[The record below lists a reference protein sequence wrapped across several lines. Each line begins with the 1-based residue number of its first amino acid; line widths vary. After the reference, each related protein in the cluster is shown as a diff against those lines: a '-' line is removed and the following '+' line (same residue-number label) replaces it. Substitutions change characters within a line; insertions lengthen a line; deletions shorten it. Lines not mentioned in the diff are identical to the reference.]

1 MRDAVPDKFCNKKGL
16 MRVALIVPPF
26 ISVPPKRY
34 GGTELF
40 AGHLAEG
47 LKRLGFDV
55 LAYTNGESTV
65 GVEKRWIYPQEQWP
79 IPADIHNDLRDINHG
94 AWAVRD
100 AVESCDIVHLSSA
113 PTLAHSRFVNTPF
126 VYTVHH
132 AHDEGLS
139 QFYSYYPDVWY
150 VSISE
155 FQRKL
160 EAMPKIRTIHHGID
174 PGQYRLG
181 AGKREYFTFLGR
193 IAPMKGTHLAI
204 EVAKKTGIPLK
215 IAGEV
220 QPLFKD
226 YFESEVK
233 PHIDGKHIEMVGEA
247 DLAMKNELL
256 GNSLGLLFPIQWD
269 EPFGLVMI
277 EAMACGAPV
286 YALPGGSVAEVVQ
299 DGVSGYICTSIDDMI
314 DRIRRTEPFSPEGVR
329 QYMIENFSTEKMVQN
344 YADLYMEIAGLSV
357 SAQVQ
362 TLDNIDENRA
372 IA

>member
-1 MRDAVPDKFCNKKGL
+1 MRI
-16 MRVALIVPPF
+16 ALIVPPF
-26 ISVPPKRY
+26 ISVPPRRY

-40 AGHLAEG
+40 AAHLAEG
-47 LKRLGFDV
+47 LSQLGFEV
-55 LAYTNGESTV
+55 VVYTNGQSTV
-65 GVEKRWIYPQEQWP
+65 NVDKRWIYPTEQWP
-79 IPADIHNDLRDINHG
+79 IPTDIHNDLRDINHG
-94 AWAVRD
+94 AWAVKD
-100 AVESCDIVHLSSA
+100 AAQTCDILHVSNA
-113 PTLAHSRFVNTPF
+113 PSLVHSRFVSTPF

-132 AHDEGLS
+132 PHDDSLS
-139 QFYSYYPDVWY
+139 NLYSFYPEVSY

-160 EAMPKIRTIHHGID
+160 EKMPKIRTVHHGID
-174 PGQYRLG
+174 PGQYKLG
-181 AGKREYFTFLGR
+181 TGTRDHFTFLGR

-204 EVAKKTGIPLK
+204 EVAKRTGIPLK
-215 IAGEV
+215 IAGEI
-220 QPLFKD
+220 QPMFKD

-256 GNSLGLLFPIQWD
+256 GSSLAFLFPIQWD

-277 EAMACGAPV
+277 EAMACGTPV

-299 DGVSGYICTSIDDMI
+299 DGVSGFICSSVEDMVSRIKERRKFDPASI
-314 DRIRRTEPFSPEGVR
+314 R
-329 QYMIENFSTEKMVQN
+329 QYMVENFSTEKMVQG

-357 SAQVQ
+357 SSQVQ
-362 TLDNIDENRA
+362 DLDNLDESRA

>member
-1 MRDAVPDKFCNKKGL
+1 MRI
-16 MRVALIVPPF
+16 ALIVPPF
-26 ISVPPKRY
+26 ISVPPRRY

-47 LKRLGFDV
+47 LNRLGFDV
-55 LAYTNGESTV
+55 VVYTNGQSTV
-65 GVEKRWIYPQEQWP
+65 GVEKRWIYPDEQWP

-100 AVESCDIVHLSSA
+100 AIETCDIIHVSSA
-113 PTLAHSRFVNTPF
+113 PSLVHSRFVGTPF

-132 AHDEGLS
+132 AHEEGLS
-139 QFYSYYPDVWY
+139 QLYSYYPDPWY

-160 EAMPKIRTIHHGID
+160 ETMPKIRTIHHGID
-174 PGQYRLG
+174 PGQYQLG
-181 AGKREYFTFLGR
+181 TRKREYFTFLGR

-220 QPLFKD
+220 KPMFKD
-226 YFESEVK
+226 YFESQVK
-233 PHIDGKHIEMVGEA
+233 PHIDGKHIELVGEA

-299 DGVSGYICTSIDDMI
+299 DGVSGYICTSTDDMVE
-314 DRIRRTEPFSPEGVR
+314 RIKLGHSFNPDAVR
-329 QYMIENFSTEKMVQN
+329 QYMIQNFSIDKMVQG
-344 YADLYMEIAGLSV
+344 YAELYMEIAGF
-357 SAQVQ
+357 SASSRVQ
-362 TLDNIDENRA
+362 DLDNLDESRA
-372 IA
+372 IV

>member
-1 MRDAVPDKFCNKKGL
+1 MRI
-16 MRVALIVPPF
+16 ALIVPPF

-40 AGHLAEG
+40 AAQLAEG
-47 LKRLGFDV
+47 LNRLDFEV
-55 LAYTNGESTV
+55 VVYTNGESTV
-65 GVEKRWIYPQEQWP
+65 GVEKRWIYPTEQWP

-100 AVESCDIVHLSSA
+100 AVESCDIVHVSNA
-113 PTLAHSRFVNTPF
+113 PSLVHSRFVNTPF
-126 VYTVHH
+126 VYTLHH
-132 AHDEGLS
+132 AHDDDLS
-139 QFYSYYPDVWY
+139 NLYSFYPDAWY

-160 EAMPKIRTIHHGID
+160 EAMPKIRTIHHGIE
-174 PGQYRLG
+174 PHQYQLG
-181 AGKREYFTFLGR
+181 TGKREYFTFLGR

-204 EVAKKTGIPLK
+204 EIAKKTGIPLK

-220 QPLFKD
+220 QPMFKD

-233 PHIDGKHIEMVGEA
+233 PHIDGKHIELVGEA

-286 YALPGGSVAEVVQ
+286 YALPGGSVGEVVQ
-299 DGVSGYICTSIDDMI
+299 DGVSGYTCTSVDDMVE
-314 DRIRRTEPFSPEGVR
+314 RIKHGPGFDPNGVR
-329 QYMIENFSTEKMVQN
+329 QYMVENFSTDKMVQG

-357 SAQVQ
+357 SSQVQ
-362 TLDNIDENRA
+362 DLDNLDESRA